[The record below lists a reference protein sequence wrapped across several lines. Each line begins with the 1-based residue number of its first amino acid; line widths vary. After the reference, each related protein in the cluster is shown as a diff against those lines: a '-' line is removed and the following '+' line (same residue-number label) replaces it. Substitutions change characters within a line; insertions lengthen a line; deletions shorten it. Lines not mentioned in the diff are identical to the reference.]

1 MLKQQTFRKRVIR
14 YNYFKLFLSVVL
26 VSLIS
31 CILAFSLK
39 HLTEFFQH
47 YIYHYIQGQQVALFI
62 LLPSIGITSIYFL
75 RKYVFQN
82 RKNKGIKEIYTTLE
96 TRKDH
101 LPFFKI
107 PSHFINGFLTVI
119 FGGST
124 GVEVSTVV
132 ATATVG
138 NQAYKRVHSAWA
150 FKTELICAAV
160 TAGVTVLFGS
170 GIGGLL
176 FAFEVIARRFS
187 KTLLFSGMVSMILA
201 YAFVYF
207 FDSKPILPFEVTH
220 WNLSALPY
228 IFLLAILGGIL
239 ALYFTKLVIYA
250 KHYFGAIKSNFIRV
264 NLGAITVGALIFFLP
279 QLYGDSYAGLH
290 ELLTWGQL
298 HPMSQLTWL
307 PLLLLLF
314 LKPLAA
320 SLTLGA
326 GGDGGVFAP
335 SIVAG
340 AFLGMLFAQLCN
352 HWFGTELIL
361 LNFALFGAVAMLSA
375 AIHAPFAALFI
386 IMSVV
391 PNGLQLFIPLL
402 IASIIAKIFAKW
414 VYPYNVY
421 THKEEHSLSLP
432 TAFPQKQ

>member
-1 MLKQQTFRKRVIR
+1 MFKQPGFRKRVIQ
-14 YNYFKLFLSVVL
+14 YNYLKLFLSVIL
-26 VSLIS
+26 VSVIS
-31 CILAFSLK
+31 CLLAFSLK
-39 HLTEFFQH
+39 HMTEIFQH
-47 YIYHYIQGQQVALFI
+47 RIFDAVRGLNPLFFI
-62 LLPSIGITSIYFL
+62 VLPSIGITCIYFL
-75 RKYVFQN
+75 RKYAFQN
-82 RKNKGIKEIYTTLE
+82 RKNKGITEIYTTLE

-138 NQAYKRVHSAWA
+138 NQVYKRLHSAWA

-160 TAGVTVLFGS
+160 TAGVTILFGS

-176 FAFEVIARRFS
+176 FALEVIARRFS
-187 KTLLFSGMVSMILA
+187 KPLLFSGVVSMLLA
-201 YAFVYF
+201 YTFVYF
-207 FDSKPILPFEVTH
+207 FDNKSILPFEVSG
-220 WNLSALPY
+220 WSFSALPY
-228 IFLLAILGGIL
+228 VLILAVLGSVL

-250 KHYFGAIKSNFIRV
+250 KHYFGAIKTNFIRV
-264 NLGAITVGALIFFLP
+264 NLGAITVGSLIYFLP
-279 QLYGDSYAGLH
+279 QLYGDSYGGLH
-290 ELLTWGQL
+290 GLLEQVQTD
-298 HPMSQLTWL
+298 PMSQLTWL

-352 HWFGTELIL
+352 HWLGTELIV
-361 LNFALFGAVAMLSA
+361 LNFALFGAAAMLSA
-375 AIHAPFAALFI
+375 AIHAPFATLFI
-386 IMSVV
+386 VMSVV
-391 PNGLQLFIPLL
+391 PNGMELFVPIL
-402 IASIIAKIFAKW
+402 IASVLAKVFAKW

-421 THKEEHSLSLP
+421 TYKEAPAVAKLV
-432 TAFPQKQ
+432 

>member
-31 CILAFSLK
+31 CVLAFSLK

-47 YIYHYIQGQQVALFI
+47 YIYHYIRGEYAGLFA
-62 LLPSIGITSIYFL
+62 LLPSVGITSIYFL
-75 RKYVFQN
+75 RKFAFQS
-82 RKNKGIKEIYTTLE
+82 RKNKGITEIYTTLE

-138 NQAYKRVHSAWA
+138 NQAYKRIHSAWA

-170 GIGGLL
+170 GIGGVL

-187 KTLLFSGMVSMILA
+187 KTLLFSGMVSMVLA
-201 YAFVYF
+201 YTFVYF
-207 FDSKPILPFEVTH
+207 LDNKPILPFEVVQ

-228 IFLLAILGGIL
+228 ILLLAVFGGIL

-250 KHYFGAIKSNFIRV
+250 KHYFGTIKNNFIRV

-279 QLYGDSYAGLH
+279 QLYGDSYTGLH
-290 ELLTWGQL
+290 ELLTWSL
-298 HPMSQLTWL
+298 LNPTTQLTWL
-307 PLLLLLF
+307 PLVLLLF

-352 HWFGTELIL
+352 YWLGTELII
-361 LNFALFGAVAMLSA
+361 LNFALFGSVAMLSA

-386 IMSVV
+386 IMSIV

-402 IASIIAKIFAKW
+402 IASIIAKVFAKW
-414 VYPYNVY
+414 VCPYNVY
-421 THKEEHSLSLP
+421 TYKEEY
-432 TAFPQKQ
+432 AVVKG

>member
-1 MLKQQTFRKRVIR
+1 MLKQPTFRTRVIR
-14 YNYFKLFLSVVL
+14 YSYFKLFLSVVL

-31 CILAFSLK
+31 CVLAFSLK
-39 HLTEFFQH
+39 YLTEIFQH
-47 YIYHYIQGQQVALFI
+47 QIYHYIHGKSTALLI
-62 LLPSIGITSIYFL
+62 LLPSVGITCIYFL
-75 RKYVFQN
+75 QKYVFHN

-138 NQAYKRVHSAWA
+138 NQAYKRIHSAWA

-170 GIGGLL
+170 AIGGLF
-176 FAFEVIARRFS
+176 FAFEVIARKFN
-187 KTLLFSGMVSMILA
+187 KTLAFSNTIAMLIAYIFVTLFDA
-201 YAFVYF
+201 
-207 FDSKPILPFEVTH
+207 KPLLNFEVSG
-220 WNLSALPY
+220 WNPSAIPY
-228 IFLLAILGGIL
+228 IVIIGVLGGL
-239 ALYFTKLVIYA
+239 FALFFTRITIYA

-264 NLGAITVGALIFFLP
+264 NLGAIAVGTLIYFLP
-279 QLYGDSYAGLH
+279 QLYGDSYAGLNNFLGQALAKPDSYLNIIPLA
-290 ELLTWGQL
+290 LLI
-298 HPMSQLTWL
+298 
-307 PLLLLLF
+307 F

-335 SIVAG
+335 SIVSG

-352 HWFGTELIL
+352 YWIGTDLLI

-391 PNGLQLFIPLL
+391 PNGIQLFIPLL
-402 IASIIAKIFAKW
+402 IASVIAKTFAKW
-414 VYPYNVY
+414 IYPDNVY
-421 THKEEHSLSLP
+421 TYKEELAVVKS
-432 TAFPQKQ
+432 

>member
-26 VSLIS
+26 VSLIA
-31 CILAFSLK
+31 CVLAFSLK

-47 YIYHYIQGQQVALFI
+47 YIFHVVQDKNRALFI
-62 LLPSIGITSIYFL
+62 LIPTIGITSIYFL
-75 RKYVFQN
+75 RKYAFQN

-160 TAGVTVLFGS
+160 AAGVTVLFGS
-170 GIGGLL
+170 AIGGLL

-187 KTLLFSGMVSMILA
+187 KPLLFSGIVSMIIA
-201 YAFVYF
+201 YTFVHF
-207 FDSKPILPFEVTH
+207 FDSKPILPFEVSE
-220 WNLSALPY
+220 WRLSALPY
-228 IFLLAILGGIL
+228 IVVLSVLGAVL

-250 KHYFGAIKSNFIRV
+250 KYYFGAIKSNFIRV
-264 NLGAITVGALIFFLP
+264 NLGAITVGAMIFILP
-279 QLYGDSYAGLH
+279 QLYGDSYAGLN
-290 ELLTWGQL
+290 ELLSQVQSNPTV
-298 HPMSQLTWL
+298 QLTWL
-307 PLLLLLF
+307 PLGILLF

-352 HWFGTELIL
+352 HWFGAELIV
-361 LNFALFGAVAMLSA
+361 LNFALFGAAAMLSA
-375 AIHAPFAALFI
+375 AIHAPFASLFI

-391 PNGLQLFIPLL
+391 PNGMELFVPLL
-402 IASIIAKIFAKW
+402 IASIIAKVLAKW
-414 VYPYNVY
+414 IYPYNVY
-421 THKEEHSLSLP
+421 TYKEEQVRTSL
-432 TAFPQKQ
+432 A